1 MKIPDISRQSNDKM
15 RQANKKD
22 KTRQKMR
29 KQDCYNRSNAN
40 LVTMKSEDKVL
51 LSQKKTSVDP
61 TFNPALYKLMKID
74 STILTLQRGDTVIT
88 RNLSKMMLVITGA
101 EVKNKEHDIDNK
113 DDQEVYQ

>member
-1 MKIPDISRQSNDKM
+1 
-15 RQANKKD
+15 
-22 KTRQKMR
+22 
-29 KQDCYNRSNAN
+29 
-40 LVTMKSEDKVL
+40 MKSEDKVL

-101 EVKNKEHDIDNK
+101 EVKNKEHDIDDK
-113 DDQEVYQ
+113 DDIDDHVNDAVDDNVVDEDDVDGEYV